1 MAHKKAGGSTSNGRD
16 SNSKRRGVKKFGG
29 ESVIAGNI
37 IIRQQG
43 NKYFAGANVGTG
55 KDFTLFALVE
65 GKVEYYEKKQTKFD
79 GRVFKNRFVRVVP
92 TEA

>member
-29 ESVIAGNI
+29 EAVIAGNI

-65 GKVEYYEKKQTKFD
+65 VGNLLLEKFYWVHLNIIRKVELSNF
-79 GRVFKNRFVRVVP
+79 
-92 TEA
+92 